1 MNKIL
6 ADKYI
11 LPRCILSYL
20 NYEELFRMKE
30 NNIFVKYFDEIPV
43 EDGIKYVDD
52 LEKWTSIFPKAKKLR
67 IGPKL
72 TLDKMIIKSSYLTFL
87 NADECSVTD

>member
-30 NNIFVKYFDEIPV
+30 NNIFVKYFNEIPV

-52 LEKWTSIFPKAKKLR
+52 IKEWNHTFPKAKKLR
-67 IGPKL
+67 IGGRVKF
-72 TLDKMIIKSSYLTFL
+72 K
-87 NADECSVTD
+87 ESVQS